1 MSTVVSRPPPWD
13 ASAVMWDQAAT
24 KLPAGPHGLDPALV
38 ARVQRERILD
48 ATARA
53 VADLG
58 YQDVTVAKILDR
70 ARISKLTFY
79 ELFDNKEQAFLAA
92 YDDAV
97 AQALRRVE
105 RACAAEA
112 LAPPAQR
119 LEAAVDALLG
129 FLAEEPEVA
138 RLCVIEVLAAGPTGR
153 QRRAATMD
161 RLADLMAALL
171 AEARPDR
178 DLGPIAARALVG
190 GAEEVLFTAIERGES
205 DLTALAAEIAAT
217 QLRLIDG

>member
-1 MSTVVSRPPPWD
+1 
-13 ASAVMWDQAAT
+13 MWDQAST

-48 ATARA
+48 ATARV
-53 VADLG
+53 VAEIG
-58 YQDVTVAKILDR
+58 YQDATVAKILDR

-79 ELFDNKEQAFLAA
+79 ELFDNKEQCFLAA
-92 YDDAV
+92 YDEAV
-97 AQALRRVE
+97 AQALARIE
-105 RACAAEA
+105 RACTAEA
-112 LAPPAQR
+112 QGSPAQR
-119 LEAAVDALLG
+119 LDAAIDALLG

-138 RLCVIEVLAAGPTGR
+138 RLCVIEVLAAGPAGR

-161 RLADLMAALL
+161 RLAELMAALL

-190 GAEEVLFTAIERGES
+190 GAEEVLFTAIERGET
-205 DLTALAAEIAAT
+205 DLPALAQDIAAT
-217 QLRLIDG
+217 QLKLIDG